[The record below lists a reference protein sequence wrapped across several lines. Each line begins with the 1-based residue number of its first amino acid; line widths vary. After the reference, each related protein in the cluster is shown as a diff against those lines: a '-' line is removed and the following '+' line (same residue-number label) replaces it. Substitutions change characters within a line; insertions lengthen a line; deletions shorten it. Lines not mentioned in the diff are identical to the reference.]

1 MGSCGPWPDFRPS
14 CDEALLAAPADQTW
28 RPVFG
33 RHTYWIRIQLSL
45 LIDLDSDRE
54 LDLAVVS
61 GPPWDDGDRPP
72 FAHPAMSKVQTG
84 QWP

>member
-1 MGSCGPWPDFRPS
+1 M
-14 CDEALLAAPADQTW
+14 LAALAEQTL

-45 LIDLDSDRE
+45 IVDLDSEQE

-61 GPPWDDGDRPP
+61 GSLWKYGNRPP
-72 FAHPAMSKVQTG
+72 IAQPLRVRA
-84 QWP
+84 